1 MSSVEEIAQK
11 LIPCTCGGYGVNCTR
26 HMTDCPRH
34 AIAWEDIA
42 AALASERAKF
52 AAFADEKGEPRKVLG
67 TLPVTADGCI
77 VGADENVLWFVDRHA
92 HKDTVTGKYQSQV
105 KAATW
110 SVDRGRFEFIDR
122 DGWGDGCYPSEC
134 YSTKEAATSA
144 LAAAKE
150 QP

>member
-52 AAFADEKGEPRKVLG
+52 AAFAGPDGQPKSVKWPAVAGVSDRDELWEKYIVRDDEDAHAVLS
-67 TLPVTADGCI
+67 LIA
-77 VGADENVLWFVDRHA
+77 
-92 HKDTVTGKYQSQV
+92 
-105 KAATW
+105 
-110 SVDRGRFEFIDR
+110 FIDYR
-122 DGWGDGCYPSEC
+122 LQ
-134 YSTKEAATSA
+134 AAA
-144 LAAAKE
+144 EAAKE
-150 QP
+150 KNDA